1 MSLAKVIAPGHR
13 GAHPGEPEELAA
25 AVAAIHPADLA
36 ELLDDLPREDR
47 VVLFEA
53 LPVEQGAEL
62 LSELKG
68 ETLRLI
74 LHTASPTKL
83 GPMLD
88 RLAPDDVTDLLEHL
102 TQRQREAI
110 LAKMSPRDA
119 AEVERLQRYPPRTAG
134 RLMTIKFAT
143 IRPEWTVAE
152 TLEHLKRI
160 DPEVETVQSLY
171 AVDDSGRLV
180 GYVSAAPALPRSA
193 GQEDRRHDGAAAPD
207 RAPRHRPGRS
217 RADGLQVRRPRDP
230 RRRRERQA
238 ARHRHR
244 RRRHRHPDRGADAG
258 RPAPRRRA
266 RPRRRR
272 SSRATSRS
280 KPWRNVRLRFNW
292 LLLLFVTETLTGTVL
307 RHYEDELAKVVALS
321 FFIPLLI
328 GTGGNSGSQ
337 TVTTIVRGLAVGEI
351 RLRDFGRVLL
361 REGGSGL
368 VLGILLGIVGFGR
381 ALLWGSTMP
390 LALTVGVSILVI
402 CAWANTVGAMIPMLA
417 TMFKIDPTVMSA
429 PLIATLVDAT
439 GLIIYFTIAKSFPLR
454 PL

>member
-1 MSLAKVIAPGHR
+1 MSLAKVIGPDL
-13 GAHPGEPEELAA
+13 EELIRENPQELPAA
-25 AVAAIHPADLA
+25 LSTIHPADLS
-36 ELLDDLPREDR
+36 EILDDLPRQDR
-47 VVLFEA
+47 LVVFEA
-53 LPVEQGAEL
+53 LPVDQGAAL
-62 LSELKG
+62 LSLLKG

-74 LHTASPTKL
+74 LHEASPAKL

-88 RLAPDDVTDLLEHL
+88 RLAPDDATALLENL

-110 LAKMSPRDA
+110 LAKMSPRDV

-152 TLEHLKRI
+152 TLQHLRRI

-171 AVDDSGRLV
+171 AVDDAGRLV
-180 GYVSAAPALPRSA
+180 GYIALRRLFPAPHEKKIADMMERRLLTVKPDTDQEEVARMVSKYDVHAIPVVDDNDKLLGIVTVDDVIDILIEEQTQDVLHLGGVSATEEEVEQGYFA
-193 GQEDRRHDGAAAPD
+193 
-207 RAPRHRPGRS
+207 
-217 RADGLQVRRPRDP
+217 
-230 RRRRERQA
+230 
-238 ARHRHR
+238 
-244 RRRHRHPDRGADAG
+244 
-258 RPAPRRRA
+258 
-266 RPRRRR
+266 
-272 SSRATSRS
+272 S

-307 RHYEDELAKVVALS
+307 RHYEDEIAKVVALS

-351 RLRDFGRVLL
+351 RLRDFARVLV

-368 VLGILLGIVGFGR
+368 VLGILLGFVGFGR
-381 ALLWGSTMP
+381 ALLWGSTTP

-402 CAWANTVGAMIPMLA
+402 CTWANTVGAMIPMLA
-417 TMFKIDPTVMSA
+417 TLFKIDPTVMSA

-439 GLIIYFTIAKSFPLR
+439 GLIIYFTIAKSFLG
-454 PL
+454 L